1 MFCLCTKWMRFAST
15 DRKTI
20 IIVLISMSCPLHGK
34 KAFPPLLKHYFV
46 NKILDFPSHMLTKRY
61 LLPQSLAWVY
71 ICNSRS
77 WDLKFQ
83 IWDDPELHNQLQDR
97 PDWIEKHQ
105 QTKKSNKIFYKI
117 WIKIIQMNITD
128 ICTIICSHPNV
139 VVLYKIFKI
148 TISIMLK
155 FTISYLT
162 KFIKILKLYSGGFQY
177 QRL

>member
-1 MFCLCTKWMRFAST
+1 MERKHFLLCWNTTLWIRS
-15 DRKTI
+15 
-20 IIVLISMSCPLHGK
+20 LIFLVTCW
-34 KAFPPLLKHYFV
+34 LKDIYYP
-46 NKILDFPSHMLTKRY
+46 K
-61 LLPQSLAWVY
+61 VY